1 MTQAREQ
8 TSDELIAELNAD
20 LRARDPMRAMK
31 QEIRLKTLDQVR
43 QRVSEQRVADDAHAD
58 IYHQVEA
65 IIKDLE
71 QPGLA

>member
-31 QEIRLKTLDQVR
+31 QEIRLKTLDEVR
-43 QRVSEQRVADDAHAD
+43 QRVSEQRLADAHAD

-71 QPGLA
+71 QPALA

>member
-31 QEIRLKTLDQVR
+31 QEIRLTLDQVR

-71 QPGLA
+71 QPALA